1 MHHFSRVENQLSGG
15 SGDAMGLTLV
25 VSVVIGE
32 RGSRFA
38 RTFLRRIDRRRAFKR
53 AGSREC
59 NPRRCFLQV
68 RCVEM
73 ALAWSRGQARAGEKW
88 FALEGFLLEDPAFLW
103 RCGAFGFRFSSCGV
117 LSARDQST
125 IWRRGSEKPSPSFL
139 HRYTEPSPI
148 RPRYFFRQKEKNRA
162 SAADSLAGAC
172 HVYPEG

>member
-15 SGDAMGLTLV
+15 SGDDAMGLTLV

-38 RTFLRRIDRRRAFKR
+38 RTFLRRIDRRRAFNR

-59 NPRRCFLQV
+59 NPRRCFLQI

-88 FALEGFLLEDPAFLW
+88 FALEGLLFEDPAFLW
-103 RCGAFGFRFSSCGV
+103 RCGAFDFRLSSCGV

-125 IWRRGSEKPSPSFL
+125 IWRRGS
-139 HRYTEPSPI
+139 
-148 RPRYFFRQKEKNRA
+148 
-162 SAADSLAGAC
+162 
-172 HVYPEG
+172 